1 MSYSEHIIPGNITD
15 GRIDLKFV
23 KTVVVSKPE
32 CITQIVNGITEE
44 KNLSSYV
51 QSVLRFPFN
60 IFDYFSVA
68 PTTSTSVKVAGKTIN
83 FTDSATEN
91 QFEPQLSLL
100 LFTVADF
107 YVRPN
112 TTSPYFEF
120 LNYKTIIEL
129 YLPYYGVVKLD
140 PIKYMYKYVK
150 VQYSVDI
157 MTGDCTIYISVSNDM
172 NDYTVTEAYQC
183 NLGLTVPY
191 STSNLADIKNQQ
203 KFETI
208 SGAIAVGGGLVS
220 LGAGIA
226 TGNVLGIAGGAG
238 AIAGGA
244 TKIAQTQETLHPT
257 ASNYTGSGF
266 SNLRCPR
273 NCILTIYYPEVVIP
287 SNYGHIYGHP
297 YRRYVP
303 LSEMHGYIEMG
314 EFHTD
319 GLFNDAYDADI
330 DEIKTL
336 LQSGIILP
344 NLGE

>member
-1 MSYSEHIIPGNITD
+1 MSYSTTIIPGNITE
-15 GRIDLKFV
+15 GRLDLKFS
-23 KTVVVSKPE
+23 KAVVVSKPE
-32 CITQIVNGITEE
+32 CITQIVNGVTDE
-44 KNLSSYV
+44 KDLSSYV
-51 QSVLRFPFN
+51 QSVIRFPFN
-60 IFDYFSVA
+60 IFDYFTVT
-68 PTTSTSVKVAGKTIN
+68 PTTFGSVVVAGKTITFN
-83 FTDSATEN
+83 DTSTERAFN
-91 QFEPQLSLL
+91 PQLTLF

-112 TTSPYFEF
+112 TTYPYFEF

-157 MTGDCTIYISVSNDM
+157 MTGDCTIYLSISNDM
-172 NDYTVTEAYQC
+172 NDYTITEAYQC

-208 SGAIAVGGGLVS
+208 SGAIAVGGGLVG
-220 LGAGIA
+220 LGVGLA
-226 TGNVLGIAGGAG
+226 TGNVLGVAGGAG

-244 TKIAQTQETLHPT
+244 TKIAQTQQTLHPS
-257 ASNYTGSGF
+257 ASTYNGSGF

-319 GLFNDAYDADI
+319 GLFSTAYDADI
-330 DEIKTL
+330 EEIKAL
-336 LQSGIILP
+336 LQSGVILP
-344 NLGE
+344 NAGE

>member
-1 MSYSEHIIPGNITD
+1 MSSSTHIVPGAVYD
-15 GRIDLKFV
+15 GRIDLKFA
-23 KTVVVSKPE
+23 KVVAVSEPE
-32 CITQIVNGITEE
+32 CITQIINGITDE
-44 KNLSSYV
+44 KDLSSYV
-51 QSVLRFPFN
+51 QSVIRFPFN
-60 IFDYFSVA
+60 IFSYFDIA
-68 PTTSTSVKVAGKTIN
+68 PTTYGSVKVAGKTIT
-83 FTDSATEN
+83 FTNTATER
-91 QFEPQLSLL
+91 QFEPGSPLF

-112 TTSPYFEF
+112 TTYPYFQF
-120 LNYKTIIEL
+120 LNYKTEIEL
-129 YLPYYGVVKLD
+129 FLPYYGIVKLD
-140 PIKYMYKYVK
+140 PKKYMYKYVK

-157 MTGDCTIYISVSNDM
+157 MTGDCTIYLSISNEM
-172 NDYTVTEAYQC
+172 IDYVMTEAYQC
-183 NLGLTVPY
+183 NLGLAVPY

-208 SGAIAVGGGLVS
+208 SGAIAVGGGLVG
-220 LGAGIA
+220 LGVGLA
-226 TGNVLGIAGGAG
+226 TGNVLGVAGGAG

-244 TKIAQTQETLHPT
+244 TKIAQTQQTLHPS
-257 ASNYTGSGF
+257 ASNYSGSGF

-319 GLFNDAYDADI
+319 GSFSTAYDADI
-330 DEIKTL
+330 AEIKVL
-336 LQSGIILP
+336 MQSGVILP
-344 NLGE
+344 NAGE